1 MEKVNDAVATP
12 EAGEEAAASC
22 AATVDGASAA
32 ATCAEE
38 VNAAAATPTVGAA
51 DAITRAAKHDLAAAT
66 SKADADYATPPVL
79 TAAAATGAE
88 ESTLELIG
96 NTNVPVVL
104 NGALNGLN
112 KAQCDSWRSP
122 WRLGNN

>member
-1 MEKVNDAVATP
+1 MEKAND
-12 EAGEEAAASC
+12 AAASC

-38 VNAAAATPTVGAA
+38 VNAAAATPTVGA
-51 DAITRAAKHDLAAAT
+51 T
-66 SKADADYATPPVL
+66 PVL
-79 TAAAATGAE
+79 TAAAATSAE
-88 ESTLELIG
+88 ESTLELID

-104 NGALNGLN
+104 NGALRELN

-122 WRLGNN
+122 WRLENS